1 QTNVEIFNWFSKKN
15 TILANEWAVQAAKAA
30 TDKMKDDV
38 SLTVANSYLQILLAI
53 EQKKIAEVQV
63 QQSLSQLDIVAKQV
77 DAGAL
82 PELNALELEAQLA
95 NDSAN
100 LISAIGNVEQTKFVL
115 KAYMNLD
122 AAADF
127 EIAEPPVD
135 QIPLEPI
142 GELQPQDVY
151 ALALLNQPLQK
162 ANEFNLK
169 AAERNSMA
177 ARGALYPS
185 ISAFGSLGTNYGYFK
200 APTYNQ
206 VFSGYRS
213 SGLVIP
219 DGSGG
224 YVDVQS
230 PVFVQGSK
238 SGYITSDALGTQFQN
253 NFGQSIRSEE
263 RRVGK
268 ECRHE
273 C

>member
-1 QTNVEIFNWFSKKN
+1 
-15 TILANEWAVQAAKAA
+15 
-30 TDKMKDDV
+30 M
-38 SLTVANSYLQILLAI
+38 
-53 EQKKIAEVQV
+53 
-63 QQSLSQLDIVAKQV
+63 

-169 AAERNSMA
+169 AAEKNSMA

-238 SGYITSDALGTQFQN
+238 SGYIILMPWAHIFKTILVNQSVSVFLYLYLTGGRERPTTREVRSISGISNTSGNWTT
-253 NFGQSIRSEE
+253 
-263 RRVGK
+263 K
-268 ECRHE
+268 H
-273 C
+273 